1 MSDFGTTTTPQDLVT
16 ALLDPA
22 TVHSVDGLAASV
34 PEGHGV
40 YAVWIKTTEALP
52 EPFRTRVQERGTR
65 LLFIGSAT
73 GRSLRRRMVHDEL
86 EGRGHGTFFR
96 SIGVVLGYRPL
107 VGSLVGSANHLDFS
121 FETEDVLSITEWLR
135 QHVEVSWVEVEG
147 GAEAVAAGLVHEYT
161 PLLNLRGN
169 PGALA
174 ELKELRRVAVMI
186 AGGPHAPLEPT

>member
-1 MSDFGTTTTPQDLVT
+1 MPQPENTIEPDVAS
-16 ALLDPA
+16 ALLTPGTLHA
-22 TVHSVDGLAASV
+22 VEGLADAV

-40 YAVWIKTTEALP
+40 YAVWAKDLDDLP
-52 EPFRTRVQERGTR
+52 EPFRTAARERATR

-107 VGSLVGSANHLDFS
+107 VGSLVGSANHLDFG
-121 FETEDVLSITEWLR
+121 FETEDVIAITDWLR
-135 QHVEVSWVEVEG
+135 RHVEVSWVEVED
-147 GAEAVAAGLVHEYT
+147 APEDVAAGLIHEYT

-169 PGALA
+169 PEALPQ
-174 ELKELRRVAVMI
+174 LKELRKVAVMI

>member
-1 MSDFGTTTTPQDLVT
+1 MSDLGATTPQDLVT

-22 TVHSVDGLAASV
+22 TVHSVEGLAASV

-40 YAVWIKTTEALP
+40 YAVWIKATESLP
-52 EPFRTRVQERGTR
+52 EPFRTRAQERGTK

-135 QHVEVSWVEVEG
+135 QHVEVSWVEVED